1 MKSILAKQAPQM
13 SPCLPMRARQT
24 MQTGGRRRS
33 ASGERSDV
41 NEHGEGTPLRGF
53 HGPWRYCGIRLAHRH
68 GSHDRAECAAGLEG
82 PMDRAS

>member
-1 MKSILAKQAPQM
+1 MKSILPKQAPQM

-33 ASGERSDV
+33 ASGERIDLSDTAK
-41 NEHGEGTPLRGF
+41 GRRFAAPT
-53 HGPWRYCGIRLAHRH
+53 GPRDIAVSASLI
-68 GSHDRAECAAGLEG
+68 DMAAMIKRNPEGLEE

>member
-1 MKSILAKQAPQM
+1 MKSISPKQAPQM

-33 ASGERSDV
+33 ASGERIDLSDTAKERPFV
-41 NEHGEGTPLRGF
+41 AST
-53 HGPWRYCGIRLAHRH
+53 GPGAIAVSASLIDMAVMIKRNP
-68 GSHDRAECAAGLEG
+68 AGLEE